1 MKAAG
6 SGQIVVTSSVL
17 GTKSVP
23 GMSAY
28 CASKFAVQGL
38 VGSLRQELAGS
49 GVKAAT
55 VNPGAVNTPWWT
67 EEDRGAKA
75 TKPDIDFLEPDAV
88 AAAIVAIIEQHPSSD
103 IDQTLLMPAA
113 RKL

>member
-23 GMSAY
+23 GMGAY
-28 CASKFAVQGL
+28 CASKYAVQGL
-38 VGSLRQELAGS
+38 IGSLRQELAGS

-67 EEDRGAKA
+67 EKDRGAKDA
-75 TKPDIDFLEPDAV
+75 KPDIDFLEPDGV
-88 AAAIVAIIEQHPSSD
+88 AAAIVNVIKQSPSSD
-103 IDQTLLMPAA
+103 IDQVLLMPAA
-113 RKL
+113 RKA